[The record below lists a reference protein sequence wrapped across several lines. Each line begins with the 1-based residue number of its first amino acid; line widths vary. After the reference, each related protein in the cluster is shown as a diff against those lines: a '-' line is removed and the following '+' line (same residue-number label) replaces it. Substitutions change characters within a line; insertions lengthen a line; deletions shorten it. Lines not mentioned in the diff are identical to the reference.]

1 MWEARRVI
9 LNLDICPMPKK
20 KNASLRCPTCRK
32 IVLASDPD
40 YPFCSNR
47 CRVIDLGRW
56 ISGGYV
62 ISSPVSDPE
71 SGGEAEYN
79 EPREYRISS
88 LRKGPE
94 SHSSAVESENHE
106 HRKPN

>member
-1 MWEARRVI
+1 
-9 LNLDICPMPKK
+9 MPKK
-20 KNASLRCPTCRK
+20 KAASLRCPTCRK
-32 IVLASDPD
+32 IVLAADPD
-40 YPFCSNR
+40 FPFCSNR

-62 ISSPVSDPE
+62 ISSPVNDPD

-79 EPREYRISS
+79 EPRQRRDAS

-94 SHSSAVESENHE
+94 SPGAAGESENHE